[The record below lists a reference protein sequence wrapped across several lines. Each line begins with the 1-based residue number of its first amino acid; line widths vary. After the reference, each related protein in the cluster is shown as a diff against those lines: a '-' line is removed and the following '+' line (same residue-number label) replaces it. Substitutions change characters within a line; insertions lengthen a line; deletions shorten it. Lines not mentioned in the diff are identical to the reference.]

1 MFFRVLAGYKDVVKI
16 DEHRRDITKDAIH
29 QPLKGLCSILE
40 TEGHTEEFPEAK
52 RCGSIRATSSSSVVM
67 DLSILTSCS
76 LDSPEVTVAELL
88 ASVAVEATRSSCNGA
103 VLLASLAALM
113 FAAVS
118 SISGGLL
125 MSTGG

>member
-52 RCGSIRATSSSSVVM
+52 RCDDSRFGDILGCHWYLVVAADEVNFREDCRACKVVVEV
-67 DLSILTSCS
+67 
-76 LDSPEVTVAELL
+76 LDVGEW
-88 ASVAVEATRSSCNGA
+88 VAVIHRHVVEAAEITTGPPAPTRFPND
-103 VLLASLAALM
+103 V
-113 FAAVS
+113 
-118 SISGGLL
+118 
-125 MSTGG
+125 